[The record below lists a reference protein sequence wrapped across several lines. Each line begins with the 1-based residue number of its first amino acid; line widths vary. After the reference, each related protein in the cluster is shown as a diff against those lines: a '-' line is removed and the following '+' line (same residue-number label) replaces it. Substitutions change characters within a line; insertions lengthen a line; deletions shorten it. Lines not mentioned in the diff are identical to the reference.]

1 MVHCALV
8 IVYYSRKKT
17 REIQFHEKF
26 GVTKRGVYYILL
38 AFYLFT
44 LLSSAL
50 CLLIF
55 QGGSWTVG
63 RHVVHAEETIAEG
76 GFGVVFLV
84 KGHAKNSSKNDQSS
98 SGERR
103 FALKRIF
110 VNNEKD
116 LAVCKREI
124 SIVVSN
130 ICLLC
135 VNKKKFYTEILII
148 KVELRSFLT
157 SEKI

>member
-1 MVHCALV
+1 MSL
-8 IVYYSRKKT
+8 
-17 REIQFHEKF
+17 
-26 GVTKRGVYYILL
+26 
-38 AFYLFT
+38 
-44 LLSSAL
+44 SAL

-116 LAVCKREI
+116 LAVCKHEI
-124 SIVVSN
+124 SISVSN
-130 ICLLC
+130 ISTFFLHFLNEKRHHYNLFGYFSAVVYLL
-135 VNKKKFYTEILII
+135 
-148 KVELRSFLT
+148 LT
-157 SEKI
+157 L

>member
-1 MVHCALV
+1 M
-8 IVYYSRKKT
+8 KQK
-17 REIQFHEKF
+17 
-26 GVTKRGVYYILL
+26 KRGVCIILFIFVPL
-38 AFYLFT
+38 
-44 LLSSAL
+44 SAL

-135 VNKKKFYTEILII
+135 VNKF
-148 KVELRSFLT
+148 FLNFF
-157 SEKI
+157 

>member
-1 MVHCALV
+1 MSL
-8 IVYYSRKKT
+8 
-17 REIQFHEKF
+17 
-26 GVTKRGVYYILL
+26 
-38 AFYLFT
+38 
-44 LLSSAL
+44 SAL

-124 SIVVSN
+124 SILVSTQNFGKFN
-130 ICLLC
+130 ICMHGFDKCIGL
-135 VNKKKFYTEILII
+135 KTIF
-148 KVELRSFLT
+148 KVKLRFLMAI
-157 SEKI
+157 SLNCL

>member
-1 MVHCALV
+1 MESFVTEEKHYLTSKMTYKLLTALKV
-8 IVYYSRKKT
+8 PIS
-17 REIQFHEKF
+17 F
-26 GVTKRGVYYILL
+26 L
-38 AFYLFT
+38 
-44 LLSSAL
+44 
-50 CLLIF
+50 

-84 KGHAKNSSKNDQSS
+84 KGHAKGAKNASDSSNSDQK
-98 SGERR
+98 

-124 SIVVSN
+124 SIVVRIN
-130 ICLLC
+130 
-135 VNKKKFYTEILII
+135 FDWLIDF
-148 KVELRSFLT
+148 VWN
-157 SEKI
+157 

>member
-1 MVHCALV
+1 M
-8 IVYYSRKKT
+8 
-17 REIQFHEKF
+17 
-26 GVTKRGVYYILL
+26 
-38 AFYLFT
+38 
-44 LLSSAL
+44 
-50 CLLIF
+50 

-84 KGHAKNSSKNDQSS
+84 KGHVKNSNKNGGDPT
-98 SGERR
+98 GEQR

-124 SIVVSN
+124 SIVVS
-130 ICLLC
+130 
-135 VNKKKFYTEILII
+135 F
-148 KVELRSFLT
+148 
-157 SEKI
+157 

>member
-1 MVHCALV
+1 MGSNWFHWDLLGSNGFHWPPLGSIRLHWVPLGSTGVHWVPL
-8 IVYYSRKKT
+8 T
-17 REIQFHEKF
+17 KF
-26 GVTKRGVYYILL
+26 Y
-38 AFYLFT
+38 
-44 LLSSAL
+44 
-50 CLLIF
+50 F

-84 KGHAKNSSKNDQSS
+84 KGHAKKESSDQK
-98 SGERR
+98 

-124 SIVVSN
+124 SIVVSS
-130 ICLLC
+130 
-135 VNKKKFYTEILII
+135 T
-148 KVELRSFLT
+148 
-157 SEKI
+157 

>member
-1 MVHCALV
+1 MTGD
-8 IVYYSRKKT
+8 KKG
-17 REIQFHEKF
+17 RL
-26 GVTKRGVYYILL
+26 YI
-38 AFYLFT
+38 FFDSFLFT
-44 LLSSAL
+44 LLSAL
-50 CLLIF
+50 CLLF

-135 VNKKKFYTEILII
+135 VNKFFVY
-148 KVELRSFLT
+148 
-157 SEKI
+157 